1 MSAYIVQRL
10 LSLVPVLLFVS
21 LITFGL
27 MHTVEGGPWDAQKK
41 LDPRVV
47 ANLNAKY
54 GLDKPVWRQ
63 YVDFLTGALQ
73 GDLGVSYSRQDKP
86 VTQII
91 LDGVPTSAT
100 LGLLAVGLAVAGGI
114 SLGVVAA
121 AHRNGLIDNLSVL
134 LASVGSAVPSFALGI
149 ILVYFFAVKL
159 GWLPTRGWGSWQ
171 EAVLPVV
178 TLAALPTAYLA
189 RVTRASM
196 VEVLAQD
203 YVRTARAKGLEELS
217 VLLQHG
223 LKNALLPVVTL
234 IGPMVA
240 ALVTGSFI
248 VESLFGVPG
257 IGSLFVESVSKRD
270 YGLIMGTTLFYA
282 FVLAIANLAV
292 DLTYAALDPRIRL
305 AGR

>member
-27 MHTVEGGPWDAQKK
+27 MHAVEGGPWDPQKK

-54 GLDKPVWRQ
+54 GLDKPLWRQ
-63 YVDFLTGALQ
+63 YVDFVVNALQ

-86 VTQII
+86 VTQIL
-91 LDGVPTSAT
+91 LDGAPTSAT
-100 LGLLAVGLAVAGGI
+100 LGLLAVGLAVAGGV
-114 SLGVVAA
+114 SLGVMAA
-121 AHRNGLIDNLSVL
+121 ANRNGVVDNLSVL

-203 YVRTARAKGLEELS
+203 YVRTARAKGLQELP
-217 VLLQHG
+217 VLLRHG

-234 IGPMVA
+234 VGPMVA

-257 IGSLFVESVSKRD
+257 IGRLFVESISKRD

-282 FVLAIANLAV
+282 FVLVVANLAV